1 MTTWTKDTVR
11 TWIQN
16 CNVDNDKHRAALSRA
31 LLFLYSRQTA
41 DEQNSQTTNHDN
53 GMGFSGFDA
62 EFLSSVAQGV
72 QRYGNM
78 TPRQAMVVKK
88 RLARYAGQLLLMLD
102 PSRIDSTPT
111 ARRTASARVDIL
123 PPAPPS
129 LFNQEASFTLQAMF

>member
-41 DEQNSQTTNHDN
+41 DEQSSQTTNHDN

-102 PSRIDSTPT
+102 PSRVESKPQRRTSTPR
-111 ARRTASARVDIL
+111 AEIL
-123 PPAPPS
+123 PAPAPN
-129 LFNQEASFTLQAMF
+129 LFNQEATSTLQAMF